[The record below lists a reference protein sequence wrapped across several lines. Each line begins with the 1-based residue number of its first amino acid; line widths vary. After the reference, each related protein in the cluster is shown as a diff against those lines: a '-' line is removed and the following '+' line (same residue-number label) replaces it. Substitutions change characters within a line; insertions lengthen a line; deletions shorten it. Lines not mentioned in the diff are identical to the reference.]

1 MSRRDQI
8 RITPAEVDEF
18 LAGRH
23 TMNVATMNHDGSIHL
38 VAMWYGFVD
47 GDPAFWTYKSSQ
59 KIKNLERNP
68 GITALVEDGDVYE
81 ELRGVELVG
90 RAEILTD
97 WDDLLPLGRSV
108 LSRYNDLE
116 PTEELDTFLREY
128 GAKRWGVRIHV
139 DRVVS
144 WDHRKLGGGY

>member
-8 RITPAEVDEF
+8 RMTADEVDEF

-23 TMNVATMNHDGSIHL
+23 TMNVATMNHDGTIHL
-38 VAMWYGFVD
+38 VAMWYGFVH
-47 GDPAFWTYKSSQ
+47 GDPAFWTYRSSQ

-68 GITALVEDGDVYE
+68 AITVLVEDGDVYE

-90 RAEILTD
+90 RAEILTE

-108 LSRYNDLE
+108 LSRYSDAE
-116 PTEELDTFLREY
+116 PTEELDPFLREY
-128 GAKRWGVRIHV
+128 GAKRYGVRIHV
-139 DRVVS
+139 ERTVS
-144 WDHRKLGGGY
+144 WDHRKLAGGY